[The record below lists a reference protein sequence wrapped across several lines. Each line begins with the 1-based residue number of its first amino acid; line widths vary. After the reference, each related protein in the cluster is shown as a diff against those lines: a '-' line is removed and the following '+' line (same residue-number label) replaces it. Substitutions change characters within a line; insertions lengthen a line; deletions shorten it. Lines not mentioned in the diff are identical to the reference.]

1 MPGILRRR
9 ETQPNENPEMTRQTR
24 SQDPFQWL
32 ASWDPFRAWGTLDPF
47 RRIREMSNL
56 DPFAELTGG
65 FPQLPRSFVPDLE
78 VREKNDGY
86 VICADVPGLTE
97 NDVTV
102 EVAGNRLTISGKR
115 DEVERDETDR
125 YWTYE
130 RSYGHFTRSFMLP
143 EGTMSDQIDA
153 RLENGVLEVRIP
165 KVKGEEST
173 KIRVTGAGAAQ
184 LHGRTPAS
192 NVRSQAQNV
201 SAGSPQTGTITSTT
215 QESSHAGAH
224 EKAA

>member
-24 SQDPFQWL
+24 TQDPFQWL
-32 ASWDPFRAWGTLDPF
+32 ASWDPFRTGGT
-47 RRIREMSNL
+47 L
-56 DPFAELTGG
+56 DPFAELTSG
-65 FPQLPRSFVPDLE
+65 FPQLHRSFVPDLE
-78 VREKNDGY
+78 VREKNDSY
-86 VICADVPGLTE
+86 VIYADVPGLTE

-102 EVAGNRLTISGKR
+102 EVTGNRLTISGKR
-115 DEVERDETDR
+115 DEVQRDETDR

-130 RSYGHFTRSFMLP
+130 RSYGHFVRSFMLP
-143 EGTMSDQIDA
+143 EGTTSDQIDA

-173 KIRVTGAGAAQ
+173 KIRVKGTGTAQ
-184 LHGRTPAS
+184 LHGRTPAA
-192 NVRSQAQNV
+192 NVRSQPQNV
-201 SAGSPQTGTITSTT
+201 SAGSPQTGTIASTT
-215 QESSHAGAH
+215 SESSHAGAH